1 MSKPYWNTLRV
12 LKENVPLCAVI
23 REFTSNWIHKFRH
36 NSFQK
41 QRLNNPEVN
50 RPYFYFPSS
59 QWKMSIVCYYTEVH
73 KQLKLLPMLGQTFS
87 IFYFQTCQYYFIHS
101 WNKTEFLFWSL
112 KMTYSHFM
120 KSKQLFF
127 LTTKGIQRSGCSIDE
142 EKKSRLNFIIDPET
156 ISKAWRQ
163 SLRQSVWR
171 IMYIVQE
178 VKMYLY
184 L

>member
-1 MSKPYWNTLRV
+1 
-12 LKENVPLCAVI
+12 
-23 REFTSNWIHKFRH
+23 
-36 NSFQK
+36 
-41 QRLNNPEVN
+41 
-50 RPYFYFPSS
+50 
-59 QWKMSIVCYYTEVH
+59 
-73 KQLKLLPMLGQTFS
+73 
-87 IFYFQTCQYYFIHS
+87 
-101 WNKTEFLFWSL
+101 
-112 KMTYSHFM
+112 M

-184 L
+184 F